1 MIPDQRIPNKTMLLY
16 YQNMS
21 NTIFGGR
28 KYFAKLVIP
37 LYFLILWVKD
47 PKCLKDK
54 LKVEEGGTH
63 VL

>member
-21 NTIFGGR
+21 NTIFLGGVGGER
-28 KYFAKLVIP
+28 TKLVIP
-37 LYFLILWVKD
+37 LYYLILWVKD

-54 LKVEEGGTH
+54 
-63 VL
+63 

>member
-1 MIPDQRIPNKTMLLY
+1 MLLY

-21 NTIFGGR
+21 NKIFFG
-28 KYFAKLVIP
+28 KYFAKLAIP

-54 LKVEEGGTH
+54 
-63 VL
+63 